1 MRTSFILFSLM
12 IISLV
17 LISCTP
23 DPELEAE
30 LAKLSPEEREQ
41 ILQEKEQGA
50 LTGEASAQ
58 KYGSK
63 IANADAAQIKAVME
77 KLTTAPKCLDSD
89 GGINLQVQGAARLEG
104 TTNAK
109 QEKCL
114 PSGKLE
120 EAYCQD
126 NQVKSM
132 EANCPIGKVCN
143 QGECVAE
150 SQAFICGNGICEN
163 NREIESG
170 CSYDCQLPCKGANC
184 NEKIDVYCACQ
195 KPEFALI
202 NNAASCSSCDQQE
215 NLFDEFVTMQSQVY
229 DCLADY
235 FQYPSS
241 RIPNLV
247 VYDSSQPSCNNQN
260 GCYGYEGGWASPVG
274 VVWKTLQ
281 GSRSYGE
288 NQPTQAEQLMADKH
302 ETTHHILNQ
311 MVHGPPGW
319 FTEAI
324 AIQTNERL
332 ICHPQENPKGD
343 SYLKERDESGGK
355 VMSDGTLLN
364 ESFYLRLKN
373 GETVLSPAEQQFAHV
388 LGTLWVLGLK
398 LDYDCT
404 EECVREIVLELQEY
418 MYAQCQISQ
427 DACRLERKVILLEN
441 AGNQVTGNAVVTNVA
456 KSMQIKTTKTYFYI
470 WTGINIDNAIV
481 KRKTDQIVGQDTAE
495 LFELLGIQ

>member
-1 MRTSFILFSLM
+1 MRCMRTSFILFSLM

-63 IANADAAQIKAVME
+63 IANANAAQIKAVME

-170 CSYDCQLPCKGANC
+170 CSYDCHLPCKGNNC
-184 NEKIDVYCACQ
+184 DEKIDVYCACQ
-195 KPEFALI
+195 TPESVMLK
-202 NNAASCSSCDQQE
+202 NAACTSCGLQQ
-215 NLFDEFVTMQSQVY
+215 NVFGDFLTMQSQVY

-235 FQYPSS
+235 FQFNST
-241 RIPNLV
+241 RVPNLV
-247 VYDSSQPSCNNQN
+247 VYNSSQPACNN
-260 GCYGYEGGWASPVG
+260 P
-274 VVWKTLQ
+274 
-281 GSRSYGE
+281 
-288 NQPTQAEQLMADKH
+288 
-302 ETTHHILNQ
+302 
-311 MVHGPPGW
+311 
-319 FTEAI
+319 
-324 AIQTNERL
+324 
-332 ICHPQENPKGD
+332 
-343 SYLKERDESGGK
+343 
-355 VMSDGTLLN
+355 
-364 ESFYLRLKN
+364 
-373 GETVLSPAEQQFAHV
+373 
-388 LGTLWVLGLK
+388 
-398 LDYDCT
+398 
-404 EECVREIVLELQEY
+404 
-418 MYAQCQISQ
+418 
-427 DACRLERKVILLEN
+427 
-441 AGNQVTGNAVVTNVA
+441 
-456 KSMQIKTTKTYFYI
+456 
-470 WTGINIDNAIV
+470 
-481 KRKTDQIVGQDTAE
+481 
-495 LFELLGIQ
+495 